1 MVRLFKKKTIGK
13 LSSPE
18 QLNEY
23 IRVTTPSVWLLL
35 TVLLLLL
42 TGLIAWSVTSRV
54 EVVGSDGAVKQIR
67 PIELVTN

>member
-42 TGLIAWSVTSRV
+42 TGLIAWSVTGRV

-67 PIELVTN
+67 PIELVIN

>member
-23 IRVTTPSVWLLL
+23 IRVTTPSVWLML

-42 TGLIAWSVTSRV
+42 TGIIAWSVTSRV
-54 EVVGSDGAVKQIR
+54 EVVGSDGAAKQIR

>member
-23 IRVTTPSVWLLL
+23 ISVPTPSVWLLL

-42 TGLIAWSVTSRV
+42 TGLIAWSVTGRV

-67 PIELVTN
+67 PIELVIN

>member
-1 MVRLFKKKTIGK
+1 MLFKKRTIGK

-18 QLNEY
+18 QLNDY

-42 TGLIAWSVTSRV
+42 TGMIAWSVSSRV
-54 EVVGSDGAVKQIR
+54 EVVGKDGAVKQIR